1 MFSTLISSSSVPPVG
16 SLGADTGAGPHSQ
29 PGPPYARTRALET
42 IELSFVEIIKSSKN
56 VHLFYGRRVG
66 GLATALHLLYDSPR
80 SRQEKEC
87 IPHPA
92 VYFSYF
98 NFDFCVVGASESDGV
113 ESIFLRP

>member
-1 MFSTLISSSSVPPVG
+1 MWKNSFIQEATIFHFICKNS
-16 SLGADTGAGPHSQ
+16 
-29 PGPPYARTRALET
+29 LET

-66 GLATALHLLYDSPR
+66 GLATALHLLYDSLR

-98 NFDFCVVGASESDGV
+98 SFDCPNVSDYLL
-113 ESIFLRP
+113 LRNSAV